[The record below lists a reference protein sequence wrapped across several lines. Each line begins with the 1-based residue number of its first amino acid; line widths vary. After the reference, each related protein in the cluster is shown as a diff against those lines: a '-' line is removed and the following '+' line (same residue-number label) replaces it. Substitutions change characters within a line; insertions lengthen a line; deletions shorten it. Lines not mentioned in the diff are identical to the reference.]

1 MIPTSD
7 QFLQSW
13 HRADSYGLE
22 GAGPFLVPGSGQRLP
37 KVGGAREASCLRLC
51 AFLSP
56 LQKVDVPTMLR
67 FLREQRMFMIQT
79 IAQYKFVY
87 QVLVQFLQNSRLI

>member
-22 GAGPFLVPGSGQRLP
+22 GAGPFLGPGQWEPERPPVSGCVP
-37 KVGGAREASCLRLC
+37 
-51 AFLSP
+51 FFP